1 MAEEWKILDYDRKDK
16 LGQGGF
22 GTVFK
27 GKIRNNQDGIEVGAA
42 IKRIEKARL
51 DNNETEFKSVGREL
65 TLKKLRHRNVVKL
78 LVFEDQ
84 DEDFLQEKS

>member
-27 GKIRNNQDGIEVGAA
+27 GKLRNNQNGIEVGVA

-51 DNNETEFKSVGREL
+51 DNNETEFKSVSREL
-65 TLKKLRHRNVVKL
+65 TLKKLAHRNVVKL
-78 LVFEDQ
+78 LHFDDQ
-84 DEDFLQEKS
+84 DGDFL

>member
-1 MAEEWKILDYDRKDK
+1 

-22 GTVFK
+22 GAVFK
-27 GKIRNNQDGIEVGAA
+27 GKLKNTQNGIEVGVA

-65 TLKKLRHRNVVKL
+65 TLKKLTHRNFVKL
-78 LVFEDQ
+78 LLFEDQ
-84 DEDFLQEKS
+84 NEDFL

>member
-27 GKIRNNQDGIEVGAA
+27 GKLRNNQNGIEVGVA

-51 DNNETEFKSVGREL
+51 DNNETEFKSVSREL
-65 TLKKLRHRNVVKL
+65 TLKKLTHRNVVKL
-78 LVFEDQ
+78 LLFDDQ
-84 DEDFLQEKS
+84 DEDFL